1 MRHLILILTPALPI
15 QYGRGGVVGAI
26 DGVVVESVDSA
37 DAGLHL
43 TGTGSGK
50 TTN

>member
-1 MRHLILILTPALPI
+1 MRRLMLTLTPALPI
-15 QYGRGGVVGAI
+15 QYGHGGVVG
-26 DGVVVESVDSA
+26 VVVKGVDSA

>member
-15 QYGRGGVVGAI
+15 QSGWGVVGAM
-26 DGVVVESVDSA
+26 DGAVVEGVNSA
-37 DAGLHL
+37 GAGLHL
-43 TGTGSGK
+43 IGTGGGK